1 MEIKIKGKEYSRM
14 SNDLGKKPK
23 AAQTA
28 NPKNLEEEIR
38 RRAYELYQSRARED
52 GKDVD
57 DWLQA
62 KSEVE
67 SKAGLQ
73 HKTTAA

>member
-1 MEIKIKGKEYSRM
+1 M
-14 SNDLGKKPK
+14 SNDTGKKP
-23 AAQTA
+23 AASATP
-28 NPKNLEEEIR
+28 NPENLEEQIR
-38 RRAYELYQSRARED
+38 RRAYELYQSRSRED

-62 KSEVE
+62 KNEVE
-67 SKAGLQ
+67 SKAGPQ

>member
-1 MEIKIKGKEYSRM
+1 M
-14 SNDLGKKPK
+14 SNDTGKK
-23 AAQTA
+23 AEASATA
-28 NPKNLEEEIR
+28 NRENLEEEIR
-38 RRAYELYQSRARED
+38 RRAYELYQSRSRED

-62 KSEVE
+62 KNEVE

-73 HKTTAA
+73 PKTSAA

>member
-1 MEIKIKGKEYSRM
+1 M
-14 SNDLGKKPK
+14 SNEPGKKPP
-23 AAQTA
+23 ASASA
-28 NPKNLEEEIR
+28 NPENQEEEIR
-38 RRAYELYQSRARED
+38 RRAYELYQSRGRED
-52 GKDVD
+52 GKDMG

-62 KSEVE
+62 KSDVE

>member
-1 MEIKIKGKEYSRM
+1 M
-14 SNDLGKKPK
+14 SNDPGKKP
-23 AAQTA
+23 AASATA
-28 NPKNLEEEIR
+28 NPENLEEEIR
-38 RRAYELYQSRARED
+38 RRAYELYQSRSRQD

-62 KSEVE
+62 KTEVE
-67 SKAGLQ
+67 SKAGLH

>member
-1 MEIKIKGKEYSRM
+1 M
-14 SNDLGKKPK
+14 SNDPGKKP
-23 AAQTA
+23 AASATA
-28 NPKNLEEEIR
+28 NPENLEEEIR
-38 RRAYELYQSRARED
+38 RRAYELYQSRSRED
-52 GKDVD
+52 GKDLD

-73 HKTTAA
+73 RKTIAA